1 MSIHAPRAP
10 RALIAEDEPI
20 LAAILAHALLRLWP
34 ELDIVATSPNGV
46 DAVQQSMAL
55 RPDILFL
62 DIKMPGKTGLEAA
75 EELAEQWPADTPFPH
90 IVFVTAYDEYALA
103 AFEHA
108 AADYVLKPVNDARL
122 GKTVNRLRQRLRDDA
137 DDAGRDAHDQA
148 GTRMACGSGAPGNA
162 GTPGTPRTPGNTG
175 TPASTGNA
183 IAGNG
188 NVHHASEDSSQDSND
203 SIVSNDDTSPPQAS
217 ASTLASATQANATL
231 AALATPNAVQAANM
245 PINDAT
251 AANSANAATA
261 ANSAHAAQAANDVK
275 LAHLLAQLQSLV
287 PPAPRLQMIRAAV
300 GNSVRMIA
308 LADVVYFEALDK
320 YINVVCR
327 DSEALIRTSLK
338 ELLPQLDPEQ
348 FWQIHRGTIVN
359 ASAIASAVRDEAGK
373 LSLTLHQHGAQLR
386 VSPLYAHLFRQM

>member
-1 MSIHAPRAP
+1 MTSPLP

-20 LAAILAHALLRLWP
+20 LAAALAHALRRLWP
-34 ELDIVATSPNGV
+34 ELDIVATCANGV
-46 DAVQQSMAL
+46 EALQQGLAL
-55 RPDILFL
+55 QPDILFL

-75 EELAEQWPADTPFPH
+75 EELAEQWPDGVAFPH

-122 GKTVNRLRQRLRDDA
+122 GKTVERLQQRLRDS
-137 DDAGRDAHDQA
+137 AGA
-148 GTRMACGSGAPGNA
+148 G
-162 GTPGTPRTPGNTG
+162 GTA
-175 TPASTGNA
+175 TPA
-183 IAGNG
+183 
-188 NVHHASEDSSQDSND
+188 
-203 SIVSNDDTSPPQAS
+203 
-217 ASTLASATQANATL
+217 
-231 AALATPNAVQAANM
+231 
-245 PINDAT
+245 
-251 AANSANAATA
+251 AATA
-261 ANSAHAAQAANDVK
+261 APVTAAVTASAGDDNMAR
-275 LAHLLAQLQSLV
+275 LLSQLQAML

-320 YINVVCR
+320 YINVVCQ

-338 ELLPQLDPEQ
+338 ELLPQLDPQQ

-359 ASAIASAVRDEAGK
+359 ASAIATAVRDEAGK
-373 LSLTLHQHGAQLR
+373 LSLTLRQHPAQLR

>member
-1 MSIHAPRAP
+1 MSQHTPRAP

-20 LAAILAHALLRLWP
+20 LAAALAHALQRLWP
-34 ELDIVATSPNGV
+34 ELDIVATCPNGV
-46 DAVQQSMAL
+46 EAL
-55 RPDILFL
+55 RQGLALQPDILFL

-75 EELAEQWPADTPFPH
+75 EELAEQWPDGVPFPH

-122 GKTVNRLRQRLRDDA
+122 GKTVERLQQRLRDS
-137 DDAGRDAHDQA
+137 
-148 GTRMACGSGAPGNA
+148 SGGNA
-162 GTPGTPRTPGNTG
+162 AAAPT
-175 TPASTGNA
+175 
-183 IAGNG
+183 
-188 NVHHASEDSSQDSND
+188 
-203 SIVSNDDTSPPQAS
+203 
-217 ASTLASATQANATL
+217 NAT
-231 AALATPNAVQAANM
+231 ATAT
-245 PINDAT
+245 AT
-251 AANSANAATA
+251 AATMAPAAGSASDDNMAR
-261 ANSAHAAQAANDVK
+261 
-275 LAHLLAQLQSLV
+275 LLSQLQAML

-320 YINVVCR
+320 YINVVCQ

-338 ELLPQLDPEQ
+338 ELLPQLDPQQ

-359 ASAIASAVRDEAGK
+359 ASAIATAVRDEAGK
-373 LSLTLHQHGAQLR
+373 LSLTLRQHPAQLR

>member
-1 MSIHAPRAP
+1 MTSPLP

-20 LAAILAHALLRLWP
+20 LAAALAHALRRLWP
-34 ELDIVATSPNGV
+34 ELDIVATCANGV
-46 DAVQQSMAL
+46 EALQQGLAL
-55 RPDILFL
+55 QPDILFL

-75 EELAEQWPADTPFPH
+75 EELAEQWQEGVPFPH

-122 GKTVNRLRQRLRDDA
+122 GKTVERLQQRLRDSNA
-137 DDAGRDAHDQA
+137 S
-148 GTRMACGSGAPGNA
+148 GTA
-162 GTPGTPRTPGNTG
+162 
-175 TPASTGNA
+175 TPA
-183 IAGNG
+183 
-188 NVHHASEDSSQDSND
+188 
-203 SIVSNDDTSPPQAS
+203 
-217 ASTLASATQANATL
+217 
-231 AALATPNAVQAANM
+231 AAAV
-245 PINDAT
+245 
-251 AANSANAATA
+251 AATVTTA
-261 ANSAHAAQAANDVK
+261 PSDDNLVR
-275 LAHLLAQLQSLV
+275 LLAQLQAMV

-320 YINVVCR
+320 YINVVCQ

-338 ELLPQLDPEQ
+338 ELLPQLDPQQ

-359 ASAIASAVRDEAGK
+359 ASAIATAVRDEAGK
-373 LSLTLHQHGAQLR
+373 LSLTLRQHPAQLR

>member
-1 MSIHAPRAP
+1 MTSTSP

-20 LAAILAHALLRLWP
+20 LAAALAHALQRLWP
-34 ELDIVATSPNGV
+34 ELDIVATCPNGV
-46 DAVQQSMAL
+46 EAL
-55 RPDILFL
+55 RQGLALQPDILFL

-75 EELAEQWPADTPFPH
+75 EELAEQWPDGISFPH

-122 GKTVNRLRQRLRDDA
+122 GKTVDRLQQRLRD
-137 DDAGRDAHDQA
+137 
-148 GTRMACGSGAPGNA
+148 SGVGK
-162 GTPGTPRTPGNTG
+162 GG
-175 TPASTGNA
+175 
-183 IAGNG
+183 GNG
-188 NVHHASEDSSQDSND
+188 
-203 SIVSNDDTSPPQAS
+203 T
-217 ASTLASATQANATL
+217 ATATVT
-231 AALATPNAVQAANM
+231 AAAAPATT
-245 PINDAT
+245 AT
-251 AANSANAATA
+251 AAPTA
-261 ANSAHAAQAANDVK
+261 GTASDDNMAR
-275 LAHLLAQLQSLV
+275 LLSQLQAML

-338 ELLPQLDPEQ
+338 ELLPQLDPQQ

-359 ASAIASAVRDEAGK
+359 ASAIATAVRDEAGK
-373 LSLTLHQHGAQLR
+373 LSLTLRQHPAQLR